1 MTFNEILSKQNVL
14 NAVLLTDGDN
24 ELSKEL
30 KVKIVR
36 LRIAFSK
43 IRKQFDDD
51 LQEFVKELAPERF
64 KELQQKPEDQ
74 RTDEEKEEFEQ
85 LSTKINT
92 DYNEFIIQK
101 GNEEVTFTA
110 DDKFT
115 DEEFDTLINI
125 NAGNQVEINGNK
137 IKAEELMEI
146 FYTLFVNNN

>member
-14 NAVLLTDGDN
+14 NAVLLKDGDN

-74 RTDEEKEEFEQ
+74 RTDEEKKEFEQ
-85 LSTKINT
+85 LSAKINT

-101 GNEEVTFTA
+101 GNEEVTFTT

-115 DEEFDTLINI
+115 DQEFDTLINI

-146 FYTLFVNNN
+146 FYTLFVNND

>member
-14 NAVLLTDGDN
+14 NAVLLKDGDN

-85 LSTKINT
+85 LSAKINT

-101 GNEEVTFTA
+101 GNEEVTFTT

-146 FYTLFVNNN
+146 FYTLFVNKN

>member
-14 NAVLLTDGDN
+14 NAVLLKDGDN

-85 LSTKINT
+85 LSAKINT

-101 GNEEVTFTA
+101 GNEEVTFTT

-146 FYTLFVNNN
+146 FYTLFVNND

>member
-14 NAVLLTDGDN
+14 NAVLLKDGDN

-115 DEEFDTLINI
+115 DEEFDTLIDI
-125 NAGNQVEINGNK
+125 NVGNQVEINGNK

-146 FYTLFVNNN
+146 FYTLFVNND

>member
-14 NAVLLTDGDN
+14 NAVLLKDGDN

-115 DEEFDTLINI
+115 DEEFDTLIDI
-125 NAGNQVEINGNK
+125 NVGNQVEINGNK

-146 FYTLFVNNN
+146 FYTLFVNKD

>member
-14 NAVLLTDGDN
+14 NAVLLKDGDN

-92 DYNEFIIQK
+92 DYNEFVIQK

-115 DEEFDTLINI
+115 DEEFDALINI

-146 FYTLFVNNN
+146 FYTLFVNND